1 MLCHL
6 QYRYVLGKIDFEVV
20 LMALKS
26 RVRLCN
32 SIDKSLF
39 EKLQRLSKETM
50 IPMSKLLDKA
60 IEKLLEEYG
69 KLR

>member
-1 MLCHL
+1 
-6 QYRYVLGKIDFEVV
+6 
-20 LMALKS
+20 MALKS